1 MTEPNDVAYLHR
13 VDCTLFYA
21 ISMIRDQSQA
31 MMLCDMI
38 GEAVAM
44 LNLCTSLD
52 DIRKKVHEAYSEAS
66 EGEDA

>member
-1 MTEPNDVAYLHR
+1 MTESDGFASLHR
-13 VDCTLFYA
+13 VDCILFYA

-38 GEAVAM
+38 CEAAAM

-52 DIRKKVHEAYSEAS
+52 DIRRKVHEAYSECE
-66 EGEDA
+66 EGGA

>member
-1 MTEPNDVAYLHR
+1 MTESDDVAYLHR
-13 VDCTLFYA
+13 VDCVLFYA

-52 DIRKKVHEAYSEAS
+52 DIRKKVHEAYSEES
-66 EGEDA
+66 EEGGA

>member
-1 MTEPNDVAYLHR
+1 MTESVDVAYLHR
-13 VDCTLFYA
+13 VDCVLFYA

-38 GEAVAM
+38 GEAATM

-52 DIRKKVHEAYSEAS
+52 DIRKKVHEAYSEECEEVTA
-66 EGEDA
+66 